1 MSIKS
6 KYRGDTM
13 NIGALI
19 LMGGKNSRMEGN
31 IKGLLKI
38 NDITFLEKIISVLED
53 FPTIYL
59 SVNKRFSSE
68 EIKKY
73 EEMGL
78 SVIVDIYDDIGPI
91 GGMYSAL
98 KNCKEDCLFITGCD
112 MPFINKDLI
121 NILKSNM
128 KQNIDIALFSKNK
141 LLYPLGAIY
150 SKNVI
155 SFMEKQISN
164 KEYKL
169 SKLIRNSNFIELP
182 LEDINLSDNSF
193 ENINTLEEYNQLI
206 RCCNK

>member
-53 FPTIYL
+53 FSTIYL

-98 KNCKEDCLFITGCD
+98 KNCKEDYLFITACD

-121 NILKSNM
+121 NVLQSNM

>member
-1 MSIKS
+1 
-6 KYRGDTM
+6 M

-38 NDITFLEKIISVLED
+38 NEITFLEQIISVLED

-98 KNCKEDCLFITGCD
+98 KNCKEDYLFITACD

-121 NILKSNM
+121 NVLQSNM

-155 SFMEKQISN
+155 PFMEKLISN

-169 SKLIRNSNFIELP
+169 SKLIRNSKFVELP
-182 LEDINLSDNSF
+182 LEDTNLSDNIF
-193 ENINTLEEYNQLI
+193 ENINTLQEYDQLI
-206 RCCNK
+206 RCYNK

>member
-1 MSIKS
+1 
-6 KYRGDTM
+6 M

-38 NDITFLEKIISVLED
+38 NEITFLEQIISVLED

-59 SVNKRFSSE
+59 SVNKRFSTE

-98 KNCKEDCLFITGCD
+98 KNCKEDYLFITACD

-121 NILKSNM
+121 NVLQSNM

-155 SFMEKQISN
+155 PFMEKLISN

-169 SKLIRNSNFIELP
+169 SKLIRNSKFVELP
-182 LEDINLSDNSF
+182 LEDTNLSDNIF
-193 ENINTLEEYNQLI
+193 ENINTLQEYDQLI
-206 RCCNK
+206 RCYNK

>member
-1 MSIKS
+1 
-6 KYRGDTM
+6 M

-19 LMGGKNSRMEGN
+19 LMGGQNRRMGGN

-38 NDITFLEKIISVLED
+38 DEETFLERIVSVLDD
-53 FPTIYL
+53 FSTIYL

-78 SVIVDIYDDIGPI
+78 SVIVDTYDDIGPI
-91 GGMYSAL
+91 GGMYSSL
-98 KNCKEDCLFITGCD
+98 KKCKEDYLFITACD

-121 NILKSNM
+121 NELRLNM
-128 KQNIDIALFSKNK
+128 KKNVDIILFSKDR

-155 SFMEKQISN
+155 HFMEELINS
-164 KEYKL
+164 KEYKPL
-169 SKLIRNSNFIELP
+169 KLIRNSNFVELP
-182 LEDINLSDNSF
+182 LENTNLSDDVFN
-193 ENINTLEEYNQLI
+193 NINTPEEYDQLI
-206 RCCNK
+206 RYYNK

>member
-1 MSIKS
+1 
-6 KYRGDTM
+6 M

-38 NDITFLEKIISVLED
+38 NEITFLEQIISVLED

-59 SVNKRFSSE
+59 SVNKRFSTE

-91 GGMYSAL
+91 GGMYSAI
-98 KNCKEDCLFITGCD
+98 KNCKEDYLFITACD

-121 NILKSNM
+121 NVLQSNM

-155 SFMEKQISN
+155 PFMEKLISN

-169 SKLIRNSNFIELP
+169 SKLIRNSKFVELP
-182 LEDINLSDNSF
+182 LEDTNLSDNIF
-193 ENINTLEEYNQLI
+193 ENINTLQEYDQLI
-206 RCCNK
+206 RCYNI